1 MNQPSRCRLCGTV
14 PQVSE
19 SRQYISCEECA
30 KDGED
35 VSAIGRTPE
44 QALENWE
51 EQNAENA
58 DVTAGAYENWRDA
71 CRQACAWRCRSIQEC
86 LDEAHTYEL
95 RIEALD
101 AGQCDPELRG
111 YP

>member
-14 PQVSE
+14 PTVAGA
-19 SRQYISCEECA
+19 RCYVWCDECA
-30 KDGED
+30 RDGED
-35 VSAIGRTPE
+35 VSAAGRTPE

-58 DVTAGAYENWRDA
+58 DLAAGALEGYRDA
-71 CRQACAWRCRSIQEC
+71 CRRGNTWRNSLQET
-86 LDEAHTYEL
+86 LDDAHMYAL
-95 RIEALD
+95 RVEALD
-101 AGQCDPELRG
+101 AGQPDPQLKG